1 MLHKINLEHILFL
14 DIETVPLHENFDEVD
29 DAVIHLWE

>member
-14 DIETVPLHENFDEVD
+14 DIETVSLHENFDEVD
-29 DAVIHLWE
+29 GSVIQLWE